1 MRPPAAPMPPS
12 PAPRPPEIIR
22 YAARRLHILDQT
34 GLPAGVVSR
43 TLGTLEEVVEA
54 IRALRVRGAPLIGI
68 AAAYGVCV
76 ALGAYAGREAMRREA
91 PAVLAA
97 LRGSRPTAVNL
108 FWALARMER
117 AVAGAPPE
125 GWLEAL
131 EAEAKA
137 IHEETHAQD
146 AAMAAF
152 GVTLL
157 APGARVVTHC
167 NTGPLATGALGTALG
182 VLIAA
187 QRRHGGLHVYVD
199 ETRPRWQGASLTTWE
214 LAAHDVPH
222 TLIVDN
228 AAAALMARG
237 GIHSVWVGAD
247 RIAVNGDTANKI
259 GTYGL
264 ALAAYH
270 HGIPFYVVAPSSTV
284 DLALPTGR
292 KIPIEQRDG
301 AEITAPRGL
310 AIAPAGTE
318 VWNPAFDVTPAR
330 LIRAIV
336 TERGISQG
344 PDYDLARDP
353 APGGN

>member
-1 MRPPAAPMPPS
+1 MT
-12 PAPRPPEIIR
+12 PPEIIH
-22 YAARRLHILDQT
+22 YAAPRLHILDQT
-34 GLPAGVVSR
+34 ELPARSIARV
-43 TLGTLEEVVEA
+43 LGTLEEVVEA
-54 IRALRVRGAPLIGI
+54 ICALRVRGAPLIGI
-68 AAAYGVCV
+68 TAAYAVCV
-76 ALGAYAGREAMRREA
+76 ALSSCADQGAMRRRA

-97 LRGSRPTAVNL
+97 LRASRPTAVNL
-108 FWALARMER
+108 FWALARMEQ
-117 AVAGAPPE
+117 AVAAAPRE
-125 GWLEAL
+125 GWLAAL
-131 EAEAKA
+131 EAEARA
-137 IHEETHAQD
+137 IYEATRAQD
-146 AAMAAF
+146 AAMADF
-152 GVTLL
+152 GTTLL

-214 LAAHDVPH
+214 LAGHGVPH

-247 RIAVNGDTANKI
+247 RIAANGDTANKI

-264 ALAAYH
+264 AVSAYH

-284 DLALPTGR
+284 DLALPTGG

-301 AEITAPRGL
+301 AEITAPRGV
-310 AIAPAGTE
+310 AIAPADTE
-318 VWNPAFDVTPAR
+318 VWNPAFDVTPAH

-336 TERGISQG
+336 TERGISAG
-344 PDYDLARDP
+344 PDYDLARDLEGAA
-353 APGGN
+353 APGAQR